1 MQRPGGSAGSG
12 GGVTLTATTDL
23 NCDVCLG
30 AARTCCCL
38 TPAGEHLKLC
48 SACAT
53 GLPHLA
59 MRAGCVLCDPGLRHD
74 AALRESAAPPPPQML
89 RRAPRP
95 PPRKGPFAWV
105 RTLASRAEV
114 ALAQGDVPRLVAG
127 LGSPDAARATEAA
140 RSLQRAA
147 HDPAFHGALQRSG
160 ATPALVAVLRVGSP
174 AAQRAAADA
183 LAQLAAHSA
192 EARAAAVRAGACT
205 SLVELLAGPQS
216 AESDGTCCA
225 CCSALAALCVES
237 GSQSALAAAGAP
249 RCLVR
254 LVSRWEA
261 SPAVALAA
269 LRATHALC
277 ADHAANKAAVGAAG
291 GVAALMPL
299 LSSGAGA
306 EAGACLL
313 EVLCRGC
320 AGNRAAALTG
330 GALAALTRALSGEC
344 GGAAARALGVVVTGV
359 PDAQAA
365 AVAAGAVPL
374 LAALLARGD
383 PAAREGAVAALRSL
397 TTRFTPA
404 VDALVMCQGVPPLV
418 TLLRSGQLCEPAC
431 CVLRNVAALPAHR
444 AHVVAV
450 GAVPPLVDLLERG
463 SVAATAAAAAALTNL
478 AADVQSHKRAIVRA
492 GALRP
497 LVSALR
503 AAGSG
508 TEAVRGAAAGAV
520 GNLVSGCGEHAEQ
533 ALLLGVLDPL
543 CAMTASAMYCG
554 ADGQQAAA
562 RALRSLVAGSRLRAE
577 QAVRCGAVEAL
588 LAAAAKGSSAAVRD
602 TALRVL
608 AALLQLGSFSH
619 RALASG
625 AAEALT
631 VLAQDGAA
639 PAVADA
645 AASVL
650 ALLSD
655 DAHLAPSVRASLAAA
670 ASERAPGHPRG
681 ATPEDAMAASPLY
694 GRSEAAP
701 PAPARGRSWGDD
713 GDSVAAEQYDGGA
726 ALWGRDPDH
735 EHDLPKPHT
744 PRASGRL
751 AAAQQA
757 LMRPMVLWP
766 LAMLLLALGWVGC
779 AAACFFA
786 LFLATRNAARDQ
798 AAKLM

>member
-1 MQRPGGSAGSG
+1 MQRPGGASG
-12 GGVTLTATTDL
+12 PWQGGVTLSATTDL

-48 SACAT
+48 SACAQ

-74 AALRESAAPPPPQML
+74 AALRESAAPRPPQMV

-105 RTLASRAEV
+105 RALASRAEA
-114 ALAQGDVPRLVAG
+114 ALAQGDVPRLVAA
-127 LGSPDAARATEAA
+127 LASPDAARATDAA
-140 RSLQRAA
+140 RALQRLA
-147 HDPAFHGALQRSG
+147 HDPSFHGALHRSG
-160 ATPALVAVLRVGSP
+160 ATPALVAVLRAGSP

-192 EARAAAVRAGACT
+192 EARDAAVRSGACT
-205 SLVELLAGPQS
+205 SLVELLAAPQS
-216 AESDGTCCA
+216 GPESDSLCCA
-225 CCSALAALCVES
+225 CCTALAALCVES
-237 GSQSALAAAGAP
+237 GSQSELAAAGAS
-249 RCLVR
+249 RVLVR
-254 LVSRWEA
+254 LVLRWEA

-306 EAGACLL
+306 EAAACLL

-320 AGNRAAALTG
+320 AANRSAALHG

-344 GGAAARALGVVVTGV
+344 GGSAARALGVVVTGV

-374 LAALLARGD
+374 LAALLVRGD
-383 PAAREGAVAALRSL
+383 PGACEGAVAALRSL

-404 VDALVMCQGVPPLV
+404 VDALVVCQGVPPLV
-418 TLLRSGQLCEPAC
+418 ALLRSGQLCETAC

-463 SVAATAAAAAALTNL
+463 SVSATSAAAAALTNL
-478 AADVQSHKRAIVRA
+478 AADVQSHKRAVVRA

-497 LVSALR
+497 LASALR
-503 AAGSG
+503 SAGAG
-508 TEAVRGAAAGAV
+508 TEAVRGAAAGCV

-554 ADGQQAAA
+554 ADGQAAAA
-562 RALRSLVAGSRLRAE
+562 RALRSLVAGSRPRAE
-577 QAVRCGAVEAL
+577 QAVRGGAIEAL
-588 LAAAAKGSSAAVRD
+588 LAAAAKGSSAAVRE

-625 AAEALT
+625 AADALT
-631 VLAQDGAA
+631 ALAQDGAA

-655 DAHLAPSVRASLAAA
+655 DANLTPSVRASLAAA
-670 ASERAPGHPRG
+670 ASERMPGHRRG

-694 GRSEAAP
+694 GRSEA
-701 PAPARGRSWGDD
+701 GDA
-713 GDSVAAEQYDGGA
+713 VAEQYDGGA
-726 ALWGRDPDH
+726 ALWGRDPDR
-735 EHDLPKPHT
+735 EHRLPEPHA
-744 PRASGRL
+744 PASGRL

-757 LMRPMVLWP
+757 VMRPRVLWP
-766 LAMLLLALGWVGC
+766 LAMLLLASGWLGC

-786 LFLATRNAARDQ
+786 LFLTTRNAARDQ